1 MTPRRV
7 VARRLLPGSPFNVT
21 PAQNPVAQFAVADRV
36 SHDRHGLGTV
46 VGLEQ
51 HDVVLVD
58 FGSEV
63 RRIATTSTKLNKL

>member
-1 MTPRRV
+1 MTPRRA

-21 PAQNPVAQFAVADRV
+21 PNENPAAHFEVSDRV

-46 VGLEQ
+46 VGLEE

-58 FGSEV
+58 FGAEV